1 VLYSD
6 FGDEY
11 TVFDENGRPIF
22 PGYVYDRGVSTYR
35 GEEVG
40 EGGYVYSEPGMYGN
54 VALLDIA
61 SMHPSSIVAE
71 KLFGEAYTQRF
82 KEILD
87 ARIAIKHNN
96 FDKAR
101 NMLGG
106 ALAKYLT
113 NEDAAADLAQAL
125 KIIINSIY
133 GLTSAQFENPFRDP
147 RNKDNIVAKRGAL
160 FMTLLK
166 SEVEKRGFK
175 VAHIKTDSIKIPDAT
190 PEIQEF
196 VDKFGREFG
205 YKFETEAIFEKFCLV
220 NNAVYVAKFSNDAD
234 NGKKAGQWT
243 ATGAQFAVPYV
254 FKNLFSKEPL
264 EFDDFCE
271 AKEVKSA
278 LYLDMNEDLPDGE
291 HMYEFIGRVGSFCPI
306 KPGRGG
312 GELLREGKD
321 KDGNVKYD
329 SATGAK
335 GYRWLE
341 SEVVRTR
348 GMDDAID
355 RSYYDALVDA
365 AVDTIS
371 QFGDFEWFV
380 SDDPYIS
387 PPYMNGSPLFHQ
399 SDYNNPDEP
408 PFDVDD
414 NADDLF
420 KKR

>member
-1 VLYSD
+1 M
-6 FGDEY
+6 GQE
-11 TVFDENGRPIF
+11 I
-22 PGYVYDRGVSTYR
+22 
-35 GEEVG
+35 G
-40 EGGYVYSEPGMYGN
+40 EGGRVDALPGMHGN
-54 VALLDIA
+54 VWDGDVA
-61 SMHPSSIVAE
+61 SMHPHSVIFEV
-71 KLFGEAYTQRF
+71 LFGPEFTKVF
-82 KEILD
+82 EEVVL
-87 ARIAIKHNN
+87 ARVAVKHKD
-96 FDKAR
+96 FDLAGTL
-101 NMLGG
+101 LGG
-106 ALAKYLT
+106 ALKPYL
-113 NEDAAADLAQAL
+113 NPEQAGDLAQAL

-166 SEVEKRGFK
+166 SEIEKRGFL

-205 YKFETEAIFEKFCLV
+205 YSFETEAEFEKFCLV
-220 NNAVYVAKFSNDAD
+220 NNAVYVAKYKDPLID
-234 NGKKAGQWT
+234 KKTGKEIWWT

-264 EFDDFCE
+264 EFEDFCE

-278 LYLDMNEDLPDGE
+278 LYLDMNEGLPEGE

-306 KPGRGG
+306 KPGCGG

-348 GMDDAID
+348 NMEDTID
-355 RSYYDALVDA
+355 RSYYDALVDG

-387 PPYMNGSPLFHQ
+387 PPYMNGSPLFHS
-399 SDYNNPDEP
+399 SDYNDPNDP

-420 KKR
+420 KRR